1 MNIKILKKFIAA
13 FLTVMMTLTSAV
25 RYGGIVIKSRFT
37 GSDYSLQRI
46 DLSVKPEGIDEKFDY
61 LYDLTTLDNSL
72 DYAAHPDSVLL
83 KNGNILTMY
92 PAGHG
97 KGAVLSKISTD
108 GGLSWNASLEN
119 TPESWKNSRET
130 PTVYRL
136 EFSDGKTADRLIMIS
151 ANPKWGRQSTTGGF
165 NCSIS
170 SDEGE
175 NWSEFELFYDK
186 NSDGGVIPIVAMSSL
201 TRLKENGKFVDK
213 WMGLFHDADFYN
225 YKTILTFDES
235 GKMHWSKPEKY
246 FSEYRDIEKRT
257 NMCEVEVIRS
267 EEGKGDELCLI
278 TRSNT
283 KKENSLLS
291 FSSDEGKTW
300 SKPVYAPAA
309 LNGERHKAD
318 YTPDGRLFITFRS
331 IERGKKAA
339 ENAPIENRNGWMSEG
354 WVAWVGTYED
364 LKNQTEGQY
373 RIKLAHTYL
382 KLQSNKDYAANADTG
397 YCGNVVLSD
406 GTIVTTSYGCFDNTD
421 FLKNLDF
428 RTSIASKRINLS
440 DIDELAAWLET
451 QPKPE
456 KTTKPVFGC

>member
-1 MNIKILKKFIAA
+1 MNTQFFKRIVAA
-13 FLTVMMTLTSAV
+13 MLSVLMTLAGAV
-25 RYGGIVIKSRFT
+25 RYGGVVIKSRF
-37 GSDYSLQRI
+37 GGDDYSITRI
-46 DLSVKPEGIDEKFDY
+46 DLSVKPDGLDKKFSY
-61 LYDLTTLDNSL
+61 LYELTTLDNSL
-72 DYAAHPDSVLL
+72 SYAAHPDSVLL

-97 KGAVLSKISTD
+97 KGAVLNKISTD
-108 GGLSWNASLEN
+108 GGVSWSESLKN
-119 TPESWKNSRET
+119 TPKSWETSRET

-136 EFSDGKTADRLIMIS
+136 KFTDGKTDDKLIMIS
-151 ANPKWGRQSTTGGF
+151 ANPKWVTEPTTGGF

-170 SDEGE
+170 CDEGE

-201 TRLKENGKFVDK
+201 TQLKENGKFVDK
-213 WMGLFHDADFYN
+213 WMGFFHDADFYN
-225 YKTILTFDES
+225 YKTILTFDEN
-235 GKMHWSKPEKY
+235 GNMHWSKPEKY
-246 FSEYRDIEKRT
+246 FNEYRDIEKRT

-267 EEGKGDELCLI
+267 DEGGGDELCLI
-278 TRSNT
+278 TRSNS

-339 ENAPIENRNGWMSEG
+339 ANAPCENRNGWMSEG
-354 WVAWVGTYED
+354 WVAWVGTYDD
-364 LKNQTEGQY
+364 LKNQNKGQY

-382 KLQSNKDYAANADTG
+382 KLQQNKDYAANADTG

-421 FLKNLDF
+421 FIKNFEF

-451 QPKPE
+451 QPKAE
-456 KTTKPVFGC
+456 ESKSVLGC